1 MRQTKPLTCRLCGVR
16 PDQRG
21 DQVSI
26 QATAYTCSRC
36 LATYESEGAAVTL
49 PGRQKCSCPSPEK
62 SGASDTVF
70 RHGRAGRSGRP
81 RVAIG
86 IQRQK
91 ARARQRAYRQR
102 QRPSA

>member
-1 MRQTKPLTCRLCGVR
+1 MRQTKPLTCRFCDAR

-21 DQVSI
+21 DEVSA
-26 QATAYTCSRC
+26 QARAYTCSRC
-36 LATYESEGAAVTL
+36 LVMAIPERAPITL
-49 PGRQKCSCPSPEK
+49 PGSQKYPSHSPEK
-62 SGASDTVF
+62 SGASETVF

-102 QRPSA
+102 PVA